1 MKPKARHL
9 ILDLLLAADGAPL
22 SAREAVNAC
31 ALFGIS
37 DNNARVALARLSAD
51 GLIEAEERG
60 SYVLSARAHELADDV
75 ATWRSAEQRTRAWS
89 GAWVMAHCGA
99 LGRSNRRQLR
109 TRQRALDM
117 LGFREFERDLYTR
130 PDNIERDVDA
140 VRARLH
146 QLGLEREAVIFLA
159 RDFDADSER
168 RIRALWDGTALN
180 HRYHELRQELE
191 TWMRD
196 NDRLSPEVAAREV
209 FVVGGKAIR
218 QVVFDPLLPEPLVDT
233 AARRSF
239 VDTVQRFDRLGH
251 QLWQRLHEMDGC
263 QSGPWLSAR
272 LVAHSATA

>member
-1 MKPKARHL
+1 MKPKARNL

-60 SYVLSARAHELADDV
+60 SYGLSARAHELADDV

-99 LGRSNRRQLR
+99 LGRSNRSQLR
-109 TRQRALDM
+109 TRQRALDL
-117 LGFREFERDLYTR
+117 LGFREFERDLYVR
-130 PDNIERDVDA
+130 PDNVERDVDA

-146 QLGLEREAVIFLA
+146 QLGLEREAVVFLA
-159 RDFDADSER
+159 HGFDAGTEQ
-168 RIRALWDGTALN
+168 RIRALWDGVALN
-180 HRYHELRQELE
+180 QRYRALRQELE
-191 TWMRD
+191 TWMRGCE
-196 NDRLSPEVAAREV
+196 RLSPEVAAREA
-209 FVVGGKAIR
+209 FIVGGQAIR

-233 AARRSF
+233 AARRAF
-239 VDTVQRFDRLGH
+239 VDAVRRCDRRGR
-251 QLWQRLHEMDGC
+251 QLWQRLYENESG
-263 QSGPWLSAR
+263 SPGPWMSAPVLSQAD
-272 LVAHSATA
+272 A